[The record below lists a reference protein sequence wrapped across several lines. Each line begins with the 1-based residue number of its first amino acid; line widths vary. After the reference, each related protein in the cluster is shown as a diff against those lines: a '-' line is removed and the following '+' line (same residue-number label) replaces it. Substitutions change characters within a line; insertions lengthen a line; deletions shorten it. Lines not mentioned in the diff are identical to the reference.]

1 MRGAAQPARRIA
13 SPDMAMN
20 WRREILR
27 LAVPAFLALVIEPL
41 FLLTDSAIVGHLG
54 TAPLA
59 GLGVASAVL
68 LTAVNIFVFLAYA
81 TTSVVARSLGAG
93 SERAALAAGV
103 DGLWL
108 ALGLGVVTAVVVD
121 VFAASLCAGLGA
133 TGSALTQAVTYLR
146 VAAYGIPGMLVVL
159 ATTGVLR
166 GLQDTRTPLV
176 AAVGGF
182 GANIVLNLWFVLGLR
197 MGIAGSALGTAIA
210 QTGMGLALGIV
221 LAAKARRAGAP
232 LRAHPAGVLAAA
244 RGGAPLLVRTLAL
257 RAWLVLTTW
266 LAAGFGVTVLA
277 SHQVVSTLWSFL
289 AFALDA
295 LAIAG
300 QAITGRLLGAGDT
313 EGTRAATTVMVRW
326 GVGAGVVLGL
336 AVAALHTVLPALFS
350 ADPDVRSAVAA
361 GLLVVAAQ
369 QPLTG
374 YIFVADGI
382 LIGAGDGRWL
392 AGAMAVS
399 LAAYL
404 PAMWAVHAIGHSWSA
419 GPGTALVLLWLG
431 MTWFLIVRGA
441 LMGWRLNREDW
452 MVTGA

>member
-1 MRGAAQPARRIA
+1 MGKT
-13 SPDMAMN
+13 
-20 WRREILR
+20 WRQEILR

-54 TAPLA
+54 TAQLA

-81 TTSVVARSLGAG
+81 TTSVVARQIGAG
-93 SERAALAAGV
+93 STRRALEAGV

-108 ALGLGVVTAVVVD
+108 AIGLGVLTAVIVD
-121 VFAASLCAGLGA
+121 TLAGQLSSALGA
-133 TGSALTQAVTYLR
+133 TGPTLTEAVRYLR
-146 VAAYGIPGMLVVL
+146 IAAYGIPGMLVVL

-166 GLQDTRTPLV
+166 GLQDTRTPLL
-176 AAVGGF
+176 AAVLGF
-182 GANIVLNLWFVLGLR
+182 GVNIVLNLWFVLGLG

-221 LAAKARRAGAP
+221 LAVKARSAGAS
-232 LRAHPAGVLAAA
+232 LRSNPAGVLSAA

-277 SHQVVSTLWSFL
+277 SHQVVSTVWSFL
-289 AFALDA
+289 SFALDA

-300 QAITGRLLGAGDT
+300 QAITGRLLGAADT
-313 EGTRAATTVMVRW
+313 TGAREATTVMVRW

-336 AVAALHTVLPALFS
+336 ATAALHTVLPAIFTT
-350 ADPDVRSAVAA
+350 DPAVRSAVAA
-361 GLLVVAAQ
+361 GLLVVAIQ
-369 QPLTG
+369 QPLTA

-392 AGAMAVS
+392 AGAMA
-399 LAAYL
+399 LALVAYL
-404 PAMWAVHAIGHSWSA
+404 PALGAIYALAHTWDP
-419 GPGTALVLLWLG
+419 GPDAAIVLIWLG
-431 MTWFLIVRGA
+431 MSWFLLVRGA
-441 LMGWRLNREDW
+441 LMGWRLRRDTW
-452 MVTGA
+452 MVTGAD